1 MAKLLGSEYE
11 KLSLLS
17 QNGQFLGIIKIALV
31 KAVREKLTWTVKSG
45 QYQSEDQKVHQQMYA
60 KVTLNDLDNQARR
73 WANVLA
79 SWDEYINTVDCEE
92 NPDGSLVFFN
102 FNENGAL
109 DYTIRTS
116 LWGVLSN
123 L

>member
-11 KLSLLS
+11 KLSQLS
-17 QNGQFLGIIKIALV
+17 QNGEFLGVIKIALV

-45 QYQSEDQKVHQQMYA
+45 QYQSEEQKVQQQMYA

-73 WANVLA
+73 WANILA
-79 SWDEYINTVDCEE
+79 SWDEYISTVDCEE
-92 NPDGSLVFFN
+92 DLDGSLEFSN